1 MSAYAAIPEELRERP
16 QWVLWRFEERDGR
29 TTKVPYRPREPFV
42 RGSSTDASSWASF
55 ELALAVA
62 DQADGLGFVFTPDD
76 AYCGIDL
83 DAELPEA
90 DRAAIALALG
100 SYTEVSPSGVGWH
113 VIVRASLN
121 GHARHRS
128 GGLEVYDRARFFT
141 MTGERVRGT
150 PETIEERQAEL
161 EAVLAEFLPPPE
173 PTGISRSPAQPVAL
187 DDRELLERMFRSR
200 SGAKI
205 ARLWRGDTSGYPS
218 RSEADLA
225 LATHLAFWT
234 GRDAARIDRLFRLSR
249 LYREKWGR
257 QDYREATI
265 EKAIAGTAE
274 VFQPTVQVQRQAPNA
289 VDGEREKEPP
299 PGGTERAYGVRRSAY
314 RNSDTPT
321 PYPRRVEEYPGT
333 ALTPDAEAEPE
344 RPFALAIREFVKVE
358 REHREPLLASSDG
371 RAVVGRHSLIL
382 LGALGGHGKTTL
394 FIDLSLHLA
403 AGVGFP
409 PWSVPRPVSILLIEN
424 EGPEELFA
432 EKLAARLEHFPHE
445 LQARLDVCTFDWGGF
460 SLADAGHRE
469 RLTREIAEKGYELV
483 FGDPLDALGI
493 EGVGSPEDTRKFLGL
508 MKETGLNR
516 TVAWWLNTH
525 PRKEE
530 TREALNEISGA
541 WGGKPDSVFLL
552 RMLDDDRSQL
562 RQPKLRWARRGKG
575 PTLLF
580 TFDPDTEAFAYIGEQ
595 GDEERDYLA
604 EIRELLADGEWRI
617 VKEIATGIKAG
628 DKTLEPIL
636 ERHPDVFEMRTGE
649 EAVALGRRGVA
660 QLWQLRT
667 ELDEEDE
674 P

>member
-1 MSAYAAIPEELRERP
+1 MSQERVDAALARMFPEEP
-16 QWVLWRFEERDGR
+16 
-29 TTKVPYRPREPFV
+29 
-42 RGSSTDASSWASF
+42 A
-55 ELALAVA
+55 
-62 DQADGLGFVFTPDD
+62 
-76 AYCGIDL
+76 
-83 DAELPEA
+83 
-90 DRAAIALALG
+90 
-100 SYTEVSPSGVGWH
+100 TEVVRLGV
-113 VIVRASLN
+113 R
-121 GHARHRS
+121 
-128 GGLEVYDRARFFT
+128 
-141 MTGERVRGT
+141 
-150 PETIEERQAEL
+150 
-161 EAVLAEFLPPPE
+161 
-173 PTGISRSPAQPVAL
+173 PVSL
-187 DDRELLERMFRSR
+187 DDQELLERAFAARNGGRFRELCEGST
-200 SGAKI
+200 A
-205 ARLWRGDTSGYPS
+205 GYS
-218 RSEADLA
+218 SASEADLA
-225 LATHLAFWT
+225 LCSHLAFWC
-234 GRDAARIDRLFRLSR
+234 GRDPDRIDRLFRLSGLMR
-249 LYREKWGR
+249 AKWER
-257 QDYREATI
+257 ADYREATV
-265 EKAIAGTAE
+265 EKAIAATTE

-595 GDEERDYLA
+595 GDEERD
-604 EIRELLADGEWRI
+604 
-617 VKEIATGIKAG
+617 
-628 DKTLEPIL
+628 
-636 ERHPDVFEMRTGE
+636 
-649 EAVALGRRGVA
+649 
-660 QLWQLRT
+660 
-667 ELDEEDE
+667 
-674 P
+674 